1 METSIESQSEPG
13 KNGGALCAECLEPRA
28 SALVTRHGA
37 PLCQPCADTFYLAC
51 TACRGLIP
59 RDETAEREGSLYCL
73 ECLAAASVAPGAEP
87 LAEAEMEALV
97 AEFVALHAEEKKI
110 SARLDEIKA
119 QLKTAADGRPRVAGA
134 VILRAGEQAVK
145 CGYSTRTNWS
155 AEKLGALE
163 AMIGAETLASLFDR
177 KISFTPIKEQ
187 LEEFL
192 TSTDETRAAAR
203 EAIRAAAEVKEQ
215 ATLTVVMPKQ
225 SARKPAKPKGEQA

>member
-13 KNGGALCAECLEPRA
+13 KNSGALCVECLEPRA

-37 PLCQPCADTFYLAC
+37 PLCQPCAEAFYLAC
-51 TACRGLIP
+51 TACSGLIP

-73 ECLAAASVAPGAEP
+73 ECLTAASAAPGAEP
-87 LAEAEMEALV
+87 LTEAEMEALV

-119 QLKTAADGRPRVAGA
+119 RLKAAADGRPRVAGA

-145 CGYSTRTNWS
+145 CGYSTRINWS
-155 AEKLGALE
+155 TEKLIPLE
-163 AMIGAETLASLFDR
+163 AMIGAEMLASLFER
-177 KISFTPIKEQ
+177 KLSFTPIKEQ

-192 TSTDETRAAAR
+192 ADTAQANAAAR
-203 EAIRAAAEVKEQ
+203 EAIRAAAEVREQ
-215 ATLTVVMPKQ
+215 ATLTVVAPKKN
-225 SARKPAKPKGEQA
+225 AGKTKPKGEEA